1 MSQRFAADQ
10 GLQLL
15 QNIALDLESYNGE
28 YSDSESDEINNVIVD
43 IPNLKDSSDS
53 DGEYTDQ
60 EAPTNTDNGVRT
72 RSSSNNDEQTIL
84 GKDGAH
90 RLRSV
95 SSKSLQDDYNNTIF
109 LEFVLE
115 LHHISNPASY
125 VAVLFLYSAT
135 FSKSL
140 C

>member
-15 QNIALDLESYNGE
+15 QSIALDLESYNGK

-60 EAPTNTDNGVRT
+60 EAPTNTDNGV
-72 RSSSNNDEQTIL
+72 
-84 GKDGAH
+84 
-90 RLRSV
+90 
-95 SSKSLQDDYNNTIF
+95 
-109 LEFVLE
+109 
-115 LHHISNPASY
+115 
-125 VAVLFLYSAT
+125 SA
-135 FSKSL
+135 
-140 C
+140 